1 MQEDTFQWTDKLVE
15 KFAHVYCGNPV
26 EGYKENYR
34 GLKVE
39 HKLAMFKKETLMRKD
54 PHHILYHDAG
64 FVFVNERSDENEA
77 AIHSFVEPVDLA
89 NSTGYVYLPIH
100 RWGDIDPTDIWQSLD
115 DCLYQV
121 RQDMW
126 QGASLPRTIYMH
138 PNIYEKIDFEAWAE
152 EVLRLQGI
160 GE

>member
-26 EGYKENYR
+26 AGYKENYR

-89 NSTGYVYLPIH
+89 NSTGYVYLPVH

-160 GE
+160 EE

>member
-64 FVFVNERSDENEA
+64 FVFVNKFLNQAE
-77 AIHSFVEPVDLA
+77 IHSFVEPVDLA

-138 PNIYEKIDFEAWAE
+138 PNVYEKIDFEAWAE